1 MNIELVHAWTKE
13 RVSLAVE
20 YYDAK
25 IVSVRWPLA
34 GTYDLNLKTNE
45 MKARSPQARRKNPYC
60 LWRAADI
67 VKVRREVWGLLNPDH
82 KEREDA
88 YQRHQEWIVSQGMV
102 KKCESETPKQTSPRK
117 PSMRRTRL

>member
-45 MKARSPQARRKNPYC
+45 LKARSPSARRKNPINV
-60 LWRAADI
+60 WRAADI
-67 VKVRREVWGLLNPDH
+67 VLVRRQVWELLNPDFR
-82 KEREDA
+82 EREDA
-88 YQRHQEWIVSQGMV
+88 YQRHQEWIIAQGMV
-102 KKCESETPKQTSPRK
+102 KKCETTSAESSKRPRL
-117 PSMRRTRL
+117 RRGRL

>member
-1 MNIELVHAWTKE
+1 MNIELVHEWTKE
-13 RVSLAVE
+13 RVSLVAE

-67 VKVRREVWGLLNPDH
+67 DKVRRDVWELLNPDH
-82 KEREDA
+82 KERDDA
-88 YQRHQEWIVSQGMV
+88 YQRHQDWIVSQGMV
-102 KKCESETPKQTSPRK
+102 KKCESEVQKPASPRK
-117 PSMRRTRL
+117 PLRRRTQL